1 MKMARRSP
9 SCRVTCCQHLS
20 PLLCTGVSVMHVL
33 FYLNHLRVHY
43 MHCDPSLLKAAAVF
57 PEHRCILSHTHNTA
71 VMSGSASTLV
81 CNVPS
86 ICILVELTQQC
97 PLAPCKDMVVSERQA
112 GVGGACGRALYAL
125 AISHET
131 LLI

>member
-86 ICILVELTQQC
+86 ICILFELTQQC
-97 PLAPCKDMVVSERQA
+97 PLAPCCICLARQGWGEPVVVR
-112 GVGGACGRALYAL
+112 CMHLPYLMRLF
-125 AISHET
+125 
-131 LLI
+131 